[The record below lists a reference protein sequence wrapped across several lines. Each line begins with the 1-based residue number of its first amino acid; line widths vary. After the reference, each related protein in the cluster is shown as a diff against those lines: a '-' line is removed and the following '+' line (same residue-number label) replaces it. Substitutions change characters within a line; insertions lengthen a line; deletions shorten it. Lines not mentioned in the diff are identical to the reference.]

1 MLGLLNNEWLIE
13 QSKDSILKFNGIK
26 NMEEQVTISQLY
38 IEKLEQENARLR
50 ELLKEVVN
58 DDGSRYNRPSYY
70 FKIKKALEDK

>member
-58 DDGSRYNRPSYY
+58 DDESRYNRPSYY